1 MEKHIREGKP
11 VHKMIFLDEPP
22 RIDELRPWAADA
34 LGDAATLTQAQGD
47 MLEVRG
53 SLSKM
58 GRL

>member
-1 MEKHIREGKP
+1 M
-11 VHKMIFLDEPP
+11 HKMIFLDEPP